1 MAEAE
6 LFKNFRYLLLDISDG
21 LTEDECGR
29 IAYGELGER
38 DTQNPK
44 LDVLCKLEA
53 QGRFS
58 PLNPHGLLEILE
70 RNKLPHLSVI
80 VKDYSHSVLFKKVE
94 KENKRW
100 KRKSGRRRSTDISNE
115 SKELLEIKMHADPQ
129 EMLKDSF
136 RVTLIQ
142 ASLLLKHVELLREKV
157 ARKEEAEA
165 AFKIVKKAEEAAE
178 TLGRTLRK
186 ALSAAGLKSGRA
198 SSSSEESDIS
208 PVTEEQP
215 QLSSTQGELSQ
226 VH

>member
-115 SKELLEIKMHADPQ
+115 SKELLEINIKCMQTH
-129 EMLKDSF
+129 K
-136 RVTLIQ
+136 RC
-142 ASLLLKHVELLREKV
+142 
-157 ARKEEAEA
+157 
-165 AFKIVKKAEEAAE
+165 
-178 TLGRTLRK
+178 
-186 ALSAAGLKSGRA
+186 
-198 SSSSEESDIS
+198 
-208 PVTEEQP
+208 
-215 QLSSTQGELSQ
+215 
-226 VH
+226 